1 MIRLLLLT
9 IIPLILPFAIWY
21 VWNVFGERPKLD
33 PATGEQLPP
42 KFKSAPIKMLAAIGF
57 PVRSHARRF
66 SALSRTDNRKTL
78 HTYKHRRGGEGTRSR
93 HCPRQTGKPPLSVS
107 IKFCRR
113 AGCRSLIRRGCSIL
127 SKAGHSYDSLVVAC
141 GIPS

>member
-42 KFKSAPIKMLAAIGF
+42 KFKSAPIKMLAAIGVF
-57 PVRSHARRF
+57 
-66 SALSRTDNRKTL
+66 
-78 HTYKHRRGGEGTRSR
+78 
-93 HCPRQTGKPPLSVS
+93 LSVLTLGGFLLFHEQTTEKPYTP
-107 IKFCRR
+107 INIDEAEKE
-113 AGCRSLIRRGCSIL
+113 LDRGIAPD
-127 SKAGHSYDSLVVAC
+127 KPVN
-141 GIPS
+141 PR

>member
-42 KFKSAPIKMLAAIGF
+42 KLKSAPIKMLAAIGVF
-57 PVRSHARRF
+57 
-66 SALSRTDNRKTL
+66 
-78 HTYKHRRGGEGTRSR
+78 
-93 HCPRQTGKPPLSVS
+93 LSVLTLCGFLLFHEQTTEKPYTP
-107 IKFCRR
+107 INIDEAEKE
-113 AGCRSLIRRGCSIL
+113 LDRGIAPDRPVS
-127 SKAGHSYDSLVVAC
+127 
-141 GIPS
+141 PR

>member
-42 KFKSAPIKMLAAIGF
+42 KFKSAPIKMLAAIGVF
-57 PVRSHARRF
+57 
-66 SALSRTDNRKTL
+66 
-78 HTYKHRRGGEGTRSR
+78 
-93 HCPRQTGKPPLSVS
+93 LSVLTLCGFLLFHEQTTEKPYTP
-107 IKFCRR
+107 ITIDK
-113 AGCRSLIRRGCSIL
+113 AWKELDRGIAPD
-127 SKAGHSYDSLVVAC
+127 KPVN
-141 GIPS
+141 PR